1 MVKKTDYNT
10 KITKIENKIL
20 SVTGL
25 DTTAAVNTILL
36 IPDIVNL
43 AAKVALNIEV
53 VKAESKLPNIN
64 NLATKAA
71 LDTNAT
77 EIENKTGFITI
88 P

>member
-53 VKAESKLPNIN
+53 VKAESKLPK
-64 NLATKAA
+64 AAKAA